1 MEWPEEFNFTKEFFR
16 SAQGEVFHLMAR
28 MMKDIFLAKRRI
40 TRDLQYMEEF
50 CGSENQGEHDK
61 WVARRWK
68 DEEESRRLIGELHML
83 VGELENLTDDMDAHD
98 FWRRLDERR
107 GGCSYTGVRGWQDY
121 EPKSWLQDILAKAA
135 R

>member
-1 MEWPEEFNFTKEFFR
+1 MAGRIQFHE
-16 SAQGEVFHLMAR
+16 GVFHLMAR